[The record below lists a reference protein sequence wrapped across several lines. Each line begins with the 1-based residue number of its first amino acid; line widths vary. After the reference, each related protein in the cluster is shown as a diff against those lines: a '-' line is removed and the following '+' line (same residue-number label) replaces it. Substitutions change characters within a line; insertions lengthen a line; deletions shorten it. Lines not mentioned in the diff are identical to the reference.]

1 MGFDTP
7 ATAEGDLAR
16 TPFAHLL
23 VYAVDRRLTGALF
36 LCEPS
41 PVNGAPVEHVEH
53 VVRFDRGT
61 PVKVRPGDGFSRLG
75 QMLVE
80 GGALKPETLTEALAT
95 KGLLGDMLLLAGC
108 VDRDRLE
115 ETCVSQFQ
123 RRMTRLFTLPS
134 ETTFRY
140 CDGHTELLDYG
151 SEPAR
156 ADALAILWTGV
167 KAHGGRRSVINAALA
182 RLGDLPLRLHPQ
194 ATVARLGLDPDEA
207 RVIDHLQT
215 QPEALRALA
224 ARSFLTTEMLR
235 RLLYALVI
243 TRQLDLGASTP
254 PVGATDP
261 VPRSRSTTANVARVQ
276 LKPTP
281 HRQGAAAP
289 DAPGDGE
296 RAPMSSKST
305 IAPRRTIMTPLA
317 TARLQD
323 EPTLTAIPQKATAAV
338 RETLKSF
345 GADRTSE
352 NPRRISVEVVA
363 LDAPPRAPQSER
375 AAAFRQP
382 EPVPAS
388 KPPGPVPASKPPE
401 PVAPSKPPE
410 PVPASRPPEPAAA
423 SKSAAPPALQGLSA
437 SELFDLAGARLAER
451 NLDSAEEACVWACR
465 AAPENQDF
473 AVLATWIRAQ
483 RAGADLKLL
492 TIELDELLS
501 ASPDHRNAR
510 YYRALLRKR
519 LGDNA
524 GAIRDLQRLRDRT
537 PPDAEAMKALEA
549 LVAPAEKPKSGLLG
563 WLFKR

>member
-1 MGFDTP
+1 
-7 ATAEGDLAR
+7 A
-16 TPFAHLL
+16 
-23 VYAVDRRLTGALF
+23 
-36 LCEPS
+36 
-41 PVNGAPVEHVEH
+41 VEH
-53 VVRFDRGT
+53 VVRFSRGT

-75 QMLVE
+75 EMLIE
-80 GGALKPETLTEALAT
+80 RGALKQETLTEALAT
-95 KGLLGDMLLLAGC
+95 NGLLGDVLLLAGC

-115 ETCVSQFQ
+115 ETCVTQFQ
-123 RRMTRLFTLPS
+123 RRMTRLFTLPP

-151 SEPAR
+151 SELAR

-207 RVIDHLQT
+207 RVIGHLQT

-261 VPRSRSTTANVARVQ
+261 VSRSRSTTANVARVQ

-305 IAPRRTIMTPLA
+305 IAPRRTITTPLA

-323 EPTLTAIPQKATAAV
+323 EPTVTAMPQKATAAV

-363 LDAPPRAPQSER
+363 LDAPSRAPQSE
-375 AAAFRQP
+375 
-382 EPVPAS
+382 PVPAS
-388 KPPGPVPASKPPE
+388 RPPGPVPASRPPG
-401 PVAPSKPPE
+401 PVPPSKPPE
-410 PVPASRPPEPAAA
+410 PVPASRPPEPVDAP
-423 SKSAAPPALQGLSA
+423 KSTAPPALQGLSA